1 MTKLRSHHIELD
13 GQGFVV
19 RGAPGGSPAYQSS
32 PAPLYENRFAQGDRS
47 FGDFQDWWYWAQDI
61 FNGGISPGRLWAD
74 DGKISIGLGIDAQ
87 TIPSSFL
94 SGTELIT
101 AYDDADNLNLYAEA
115 DGKLFGR
122 NVTDD
127 KMTIRGATIGV
138 VYEGAVGSGQEKIYC
153 AAKDFINKYEF
164 FGCHTNGGGAS
175 TLKRLEGS
183 TVTDVG
189 TESARIYAMCRQAP
203 WVWYADSALAI
214 KKVDCDTNTIT
225 AVTTL
230 PAGAWNNWCTLATE
244 GGSNYFEYGDGYLF
258 AVSNDKTVWAYDIAN
273 DTWSKAFNVTGTL
286 MGIKFFNG
294 KLYFWKRNIFNNL
307 VIGAYTPSTGIV
319 EEVMNLGIGSSV
331 LGSYSQISKGG
342 EDYLYF
348 PVRYAPSTSIWGTDA
363 GVAVLLRMDSS
374 ENFEPI
380 CNLAPAV
387 GTFSG
392 PAQTWV
398 YSSGATLSIM
408 VHDRA
413 GAGENQ
419 LHTGGTSEKMPS
431 PYIITGWQ
439 DGGLPS
445 INKYWN
451 DILMYFNTLGHGT
464 QVIKVSYRTS
474 EADQFVDVSPSIS
487 QSTYGNINEGSLVLN
502 VTSKKIQ
509 LKITLTEP
517 TLSTWQTV
525 FDSFVVRYLPM
536 PNLNKRW
543 DITILCSE
551 NIELPDGSMED
562 KRGASLRAKLD
573 TLYLSSKKV
582 VFKDYDYCA
591 SELDGA
597 ITKTQPATTNSNS
610 EAAGND
616 VEMEVASVTGFFEG
630 CEIHIDDGDSSEYCL
645 VSDITGSTLT
655 LKRMVYGHT
664 SSKAITNSSI
674 KVINAYE
681 FPDQDILRVEDELI
695 LYEKTATGMIHR
707 VTRGFKGTLAIA
719 HADDIAVDNSR
730 RVVVSSVSSVIP
742 VMGTKD
748 KTEYFA
754 TVNLRELS

>member
-1 MTKLRSHHIELD
+1 MSKLRSHHIELD

-61 FNGGISPGRLWAD
+61 FNGGLNPGGLWAD
-74 DGKISIGLGIDAQ
+74 DGKISQGLGIDAQ

-101 AYDDADNLNLYAEA
+101 AYDDADNLNFYAEA
-115 DGKLFGR
+115 DGKMFGR

-127 KMTIRGATIGV
+127 KMTIRGSTLGLV
-138 VYEGAVGSGQEKIYC
+138 WEGATGGGQEKIYC
-153 AAKDFINKYEF
+153 AKKDFIGKYEF
-164 FGCHTNGGGAS
+164 FGCHTDGAGAS

-203 WVWYADSALAI
+203 WIWFADSDMNI

-225 AVTTL
+225 DVTDL
-230 PAGAWNNWCTLATE
+230 PAGAWNNWYTLSTE
-244 GGSNYFEYGDGYLF
+244 GGSNYFEYGNGYLF
-258 AVSNDKTVWAYDIAN
+258 AVANDRTIWAYDIAN
-273 DTWSKAFNVTGTL
+273 DTWAEAFKVSGTL
-286 MGIKFFNG
+286 QGIKFFNG

-307 VIGAYTPSTGIV
+307 VVGAYIPSSGIV
-319 EEVMNLGIGSSV
+319 QEIINFGIGSTD

-348 PVRYAPSTSIWGTDA
+348 PIRYAPSEAIWGDDA
-363 GVAVLLRMDSS
+363 GVAVLMRMDSS

-380 CNLAPAV
+380 SDLAPAT
-387 GTFSG
+387 GSFSG
-392 PAQTWV
+392 PAQTWI
-398 YSSGATLSIM
+398 YSSGSTLTIIVS
-408 VHDRA
+408 DRA

-419 LHTGGTSEKMPS
+419 SHVGGSNKKMPQ

-445 INKYWN
+445 IDKYWN
-451 DILMYFNTLGHGT
+451 DILLYFNEMGHGS
-464 QVIKVSYRTS
+464 QAIKVSYRTS
-474 EADQFVDVSPSIS
+474 EADLFVDLSPNIS
-487 QSTYGNINEGSLVLN
+487 QSTYGDISEGSVPIDI
-502 VTSKKIQ
+502 TSKKIQ

-517 TLSTWQTV
+517 TASTWDTI
-525 FDSFVVRYLPM
+525 FDSFVVRYLPQ

-543 DITILCSE
+543 DMTILCSE
-551 NIELPDGSMED
+551 NIELPDGSMEQE
-562 KRGASLRAKLD
+562 RGESLRAKLS
-573 TLYLSSKKV
+573 TLYLSGKKV

-591 SELDGA
+591 SQLDGA
-597 ITKTQPATTNSNS
+597 ITGTQPNSTNSNS
-610 EAAGND
+610 ETAGND
-616 VEMEVASVTGFFEG
+616 VEMEIVSATNFFAG
-630 CEIHIDDGDSSEYCL
+630 CEIYIDDGDDSEYCL
-645 VSDITGSTLT
+645 VTDVTGNTLT
-655 LKRMVYGHT
+655 LKRMENSHGSGKT
-664 SSKAITNSSI
+664 ITNSSI

-681 FPDQDILRVEDELI
+681 FPNQDVLRIQNELI
-695 LYEKTATGMIHR
+695 LYENTTTGMIHR
-707 VTRGFKGTLAIA
+707 VTRGFKGTLATS
-719 HADDIAVDNSR
+719 HADDIEVDNSR
-730 RVVVSSVSSVIP
+730 RVVLSSVTSVIP

-754 TVNLRELS
+754 TINLRELS